1 MGTYKNHKT
10 FDLACLRTISG
21 GDGVFERDLLQ
32 LVIRDLDDGIDN
44 LQFAWHRNDMVEISK
59 MTHLLKSLSA
69 VTGLH
74 DLSGLI
80 MMIEQ
85 QIKSGIFR
93 THSEEMLVQILA
105 NWHEVR
111 PALHQALSAYR

>member
-1 MGTYKNHKT
+1 
-10 FDLACLRTISG
+10 
-21 GDGVFERDLLQ
+21 
-32 LVIRDLDDGIDN
+32 
-44 LQFAWHRNDMVEISK
+44 
-59 MTHLLKSLSA
+59 
-69 VTGLH
+69 
-74 DLSGLI
+74 

-85 QIKSGIFR
+85 QMKSGIFR